1 VIKKQPERMC
11 AFCREI
17 KLKKEL
23 VRLVRNPDGLISLDP
38 AGKKSGRGAYLCHNP
53 ECLKKAKKQHSLERA
68 LKGKIPEQLWL
79 EIEGYIIEESKA

>member
-1 VIKKQPERMC
+1 MKKQPERMC

-23 VRLVRNPDGLISLDP
+23 VRLVRNSDGFISLDSS
-38 AGKKSGRGAYLCHNP
+38 GKKSGRGAYLCYNP

-79 EIEGYIIEESKA
+79 EIERYIVGNQKI